1 MCPSAEPEANSSR
14 RSVAARLD
22 PAVAA
27 AWFAAVAAV
36 RTEIA
41 LWTARQNKHAAVG
54 YPLLTVLVCLEDDV
68 GFAAHSDALVDA
80 LHRQLRDKL
89 LRTAM
94 LGCLVALVRTHLL
107 RYAGAAPQGRTDAWL
122 ARATRPVLT
131 HLRKGNLQFAEQQDA
146 VVELC
151 VAVAAREPNFGVGMV
166 AELLAGEPTAWDAV
180 GVGLRALR
188 AILLT
193 APGRTAGAESAGE
206 DAQAR
211 ALLEMV
217 KAGESPLGALGVAAL
232 APRLGHALARVLQA
246 CANLFGAYR
255 VTSPP
260 RVLAELLPKER
271 AAGLPVLAAA
281 LACVPFL
288 LPEHWEDARLA
299 AELPGA
305 LLLCVLS
312 FWMFLA
318 PSGTSPSNWLQL
330 MVRLSLGLV
339 KLKDFLA
346 GWSPRLNERRT
357 QATRSTQTRRC
368 ARRPRRRCCAAC
380 SRCPSCATSCYWRP
394 PICWRACR
402 TTSLTCGPW
411 PSSCTH
417 CWQPGLVL
425 MLIDWGLM

>member
-1 MCPSAEPEANSSR
+1 MRLSLSSVSEADSCC

-54 YPLLTVLVCLEDDV
+54 YPLLTVLVCLEDNA

-94 LGCLVALVRTHLL
+94 LACLVALVRTHLL

-131 HLRKGNLQFAEQQDA
+131 HLRKANLQFAEQQDA
-146 VVELC
+146 VVDLC
-151 VAVAAREPNFGVGMV
+151 TAVAGREPNFGVGMV

-193 APGRTAGAESAGE
+193 APGRTAGAKPAGE
-206 DAQAR
+206 DALAR

-217 KAGESPLGALGVAAL
+217 KMGESPLGVLGVAAL

-246 CANLFGAYR
+246 SANLFGAYR

-305 LLLCVLS
+305 LLLCLLS
-312 FWMFLA
+312 FWISLA
-318 PSGTSPSNWLQL
+318 L
-330 MVRLSLGLV
+330 
-339 KLKDFLA
+339 
-346 GWSPRLNERRT
+346 
-357 QATRSTQTRRC
+357 
-368 ARRPRRRCCAAC
+368 
-380 SRCPSCATSCYWRP
+380 
-394 PICWRACR
+394 
-402 TTSLTCGPW
+402 
-411 PSSCTH
+411 
-417 CWQPGLVL
+417 
-425 MLIDWGLM
+425 